1 MLVCPCSTRV
11 CMDWQLSTCMKSN
24 ILQGAFDTVELIHL
38 QLCHPTLMPSSS
50 LSFQG
55 QWQIGT
61 LFLPP
66 PEPISLLMPSIPS
79 TNSQTFLLI
88 VAESCHSSSN
98 GWSPI
103 AGYSLKNWR
112 IEERSILLL
121 VALAPDLPMR
131 ILSVLFSVPVDA
143 CCHKQSLMRDCLRD
157 KRTSTLR
164 AINYF
169 TVENVNDTP
178 PVIDAKPLVENRDFY
193 WYSKSACLSL
203 CPSVTFR

>member
-1 MLVCPCSTRV
+1 MSSHIDAFEFSFVPRTVTDWNALPASTRAN
-11 CMDWQLSTCMKSN
+11 KSIDAFN
-24 ILQGAFDTVELIHL
+24 SLHKFPDIPADRCWVVPLQ
-38 QLCHPTLMPSSS
+38 Q
-50 LSFQG
+50 
-55 QWQIGT
+55 
-61 LFLPP
+61 
-66 PEPISLLMPSIPS
+66 
-79 TNSQTFLLI
+79 
-88 VAESCHSSSN
+88 SSSN

-178 PVIDAKPLVENRDFY
+178 PVIDAKPLVENRDRPRRTLPCVAHLHTDTLHQ
-193 WYSKSACLSL
+193 SQTASQ
-203 CPSVTFR
+203 SVTSDN